1 MNAPDRVIHRDR
13 EAEQQNGPEQVP
25 TTAARQGL
33 AQGRVRYVLTIS
45 VLLVVVAFAIIY
57 FTAV

>member
-1 MNAPDRVIHRDR
+1 MNAPDREIHRDQA
-13 EAEQQNGPEQVP
+13 AEQQNGPKQMP

-33 AQGRVRYVLTIS
+33 AQGRVRYILTIS

-57 FTAV
+57 FTGG